1 MQCNIIL
8 VTMTIFFYMVPPTV
22 GNTIKIT
29 PPNASY
35 SAAVC
40 SEHYKNSF
48 LLITSRIQY
57 F

>member
-1 MQCNIIL
+1 MQHYTSNHDNL
-8 VTMTIFFYMVPPTV
+8 FYTVPPTV